1 MEKHDSLKEKTNSL
15 EQHEDIVL
23 KTAMREFSKVLL
35 PWLGI
40 TEKVVGYGP
49 TENIYLEA
57 KKMFQD
63 FTLIME
69 NGTWKHFEFQST
81 NEGIDGLKRFR
92 MYEAVT
98 SYQHKVSVTT
108 YVLFSGNI
116 LNPVTEYTEGV
127 NTYRI
132 IPIIMRDQ
140 NADWLFSRLQQ
151 KLKEGQVLTKEDL
164 VPLML
169 SPLMSGKMTQKERMR
184 TAFQL
189 IREATAVSEEDIR
202 KIEAVL
208 YAMTDKFLSKEEL
221 EEFLEEIS
229 MTRLGE
235 MLIDKGISQGISQG
249 VSQGI
254 SQGINKAKIENARNL
269 LDVLDVQTISEKIGL
284 PLETVQQLKNEQ

>member
-1 MEKHDSLKEKTNSL
+1 
-15 EQHEDIVL
+15 
-23 KTAMREFSKVLL
+23 
-35 PWLGI
+35 
-40 TEKVVGYGP
+40 
-49 TENIYLEA
+49 
-57 KKMFQD
+57 
-63 FTLIME
+63 ME

-81 NEGIDGLKRFR
+81 NEGIGGLKRFR

>member
-269 LDVLDVQTISEKIGL
+269 LDVLAVSYTHLTLPTIL
-284 PLETVQQLKNEQ
+284 RV

>member
-15 EQHEDIVL
+15 DQHEDIVL

-40 TEKVVGYGP
+40 MEKVVGYGP

>member
-40 TEKVVGYGP
+40 MEKVVGYGP

>member
-189 IREATAVSEEDIR
+189 IREATAVSEQDIR

-208 YAMTDKFLSKEEL
+208 YAMTDKFVSKEEL